1 MIYVLLAD
9 GFEEIEGL
17 AVVDILRRAGLQVQT
32 VGVTGKTVVGSH
44 QMPILTDV
52 SIEETADDCQV
63 LVLPG
68 GMPGTKNLEES
79 DAVQNLLD
87 RVSERNGLIAAIC
100 AAPSVLG
107 HRHMLEGKTATC
119 YPGFEKDL
127 YGANVT
133 ANLVEHDGNIITGK
147 GPGAAIP
154 FALELVRT
162 LVSEECAQKLFSAMQ
177 CR

>member
-17 AVVDILRRAGLQVQT
+17 AVVDILRRAGLEVQT
-32 VGVTGKTVVGSH
+32 VGVTGKTVIGSH

-52 SIEETADDCQV
+52 SIEEITDECQV
-63 LVLPG
+63 VILPG
-68 GMPGTKNLEES
+68 GMPGTKNLEQS
-79 DAVQNLLD
+79 VDVQNLLTH
-87 RVSERNGLIAAIC
+87 VSEKGGLIAAIC
-100 AAPSVLG
+100 AAPSILG
-107 HRHMLEGKTATC
+107 HRHMLDGKTATC
-119 YPGFEKDL
+119 YPGFESDL
-127 YGANVT
+127 YGAKAT

-162 LVSEECAQKLFSAMQ
+162 LVSEECAQKLFEAMQ
-177 CR
+177 CQ